1 MNCTMGR
8 EIQLDAM
15 PIMLP
20 EVQEP
25 TQSYD
30 TLVKNLKAEANK
42 QLLKIGLISA
52 GTIAAIFILK
62 R

>member
-1 MNCTMGR
+1 
-8 EIQLDAM
+8 
-15 PIMLP
+15 
-20 EVQEP
+20 VQEP